1 MYDSEM
7 VRIRILEIMSDGIP
21 YKVKDLKSIIRNES
35 AYPIS
40 EGIFAN
46 SFRSLAER
54 KQIQLISRGCYQIMN
69 PTISVNESSFKKK
82 EEIAEKFSKL
92 TEEYK
97 NNILNLLD
105 SINISKDN
113 MDSIE
118 YARSLRRKIESL

>member
-1 MYDSEM
+1 MYNSEM

-21 YKVKDLKSIIRNES
+21 YKAKDLKSIIRNES

-46 SFRSLAER
+46 SFHSLAER

-69 PTISVNESSFKKK
+69 PTTPVESSFKKK
-82 EEIAEKFSKL
+82 EEIAKKFSKL

-97 NNILNLLD
+97 KNVLNLLN
-105 SINISKDN
+105 SINISKDDMN
-113 MDSIE
+113 SIE
-118 YARSLRRKIESL
+118 YARSLRKKIEQL